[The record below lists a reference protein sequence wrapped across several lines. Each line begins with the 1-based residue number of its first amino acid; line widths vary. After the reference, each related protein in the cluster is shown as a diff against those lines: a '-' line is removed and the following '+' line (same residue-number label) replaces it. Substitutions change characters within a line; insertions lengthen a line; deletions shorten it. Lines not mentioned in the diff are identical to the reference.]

1 MAEGVRETRDEAA
14 VLAAAARGVLQ
25 PGSAPRGKAIKTIKF
40 DRRTLLQTG
49 FVAAGVT
56 AGATSVIA
64 QHPPAKLSTH
74 ALDTLVALGPK
85 RFLVEGLHEGEE

>member
-1 MAEGVRETRDEAA
+1 
-14 VLAAAARGVLQ
+14 
-25 PGSAPRGKAIKTIKF
+25 
-40 DRRTLLQTG
+40 
-49 FVAAGVT
+49 
-56 AGATSVIA
+56 VIA